1 MSDLRPHDS
10 DDPPSNGKGPATTVR
25 RDPRR
30 RLVLGA
36 LLLLTLAAA
45 LTAWRAREQ
54 AERPDDL
61 LGESADAPVP
71 ALDLPRAGDR
81 AVVLAFPRWDGNG
94 WINEDRRVVS
104 RGQPGEDLLALMESL
119 CAGPES
125 GRAIS
130 ALPRGTR
137 ALSAFVDPGQGS
149 AVVDF
154 SRELVV
160 GHPGGSAAEAAT
172 LVSILRTVAVN
183 FPQITACT
191 ILVEG
196 QQVGTLAGHLDLTH
210 PFTPRRWL

>member
-1 MSDLRPHDS
+1 VNDLRPAE
-10 DDPPSNGKGPATTVR
+10 GEELQEGVR
-25 RDPRR
+25 RGPRR
-30 RLVLGA
+30 RLLLVA
-36 LLLLTLAAA
+36 LLLLTVAAVLAA
-45 LTAWRAREQ
+45 WWMKEQ
-54 AERPDDL
+54 AGQPTDL
-61 LGESADAPVP
+61 LGASAEAPAPV
-71 ALDLPRAGDR
+71 LDLPRAGDR
-81 AVVLAFPRWDGNG
+81 AVVVVFPRWDGNG
-94 WINEDRRVVS
+94 WVDENRRVIS
-104 RGQPGEDLLALMESL
+104 RGQPGEDLLALMEAL

-137 ALSAFVDPGQGS
+137 ALAAFVDPRKGS

-160 GHPGGSAAEAAT
+160 GHPGGSAAETAT
-172 LVSILRTVAVN
+172 LASILRTVASN

-196 QQVGTLAGHLDLTH
+196 RQVGTLAGHLDLTH

>member
-1 MSDLRPHDS
+1 MSDLRSHHD
-10 DDPPSNGKGPATTVR
+10 DELPPPDTEPASAGR
-25 RDPRR
+25 RGPRR
-30 RLVLGA
+30 GLLLGA
-36 LLLLTLAAA
+36 LALLTVAAA
-45 LTAWRAREQ
+45 LTAWWAREQ
-54 AERPDDL
+54 AGRPDDL
-61 LGESADAPVP
+61 LGESGEAPVA
-71 ALDLPRAGDR
+71 ALELPQAGDR

-94 WINEDRRVVS
+94 WINEDRRVIS
-104 RGQPGEDLLALMESL
+104 RGQPGEDLLALMEAL

-130 ALPRGTR
+130 ALPRATR
-137 ALSAFVDPGQGS
+137 ALSAFVDPSQGS

-172 LVSILRTVAVN
+172 LVSILRTVALN

-191 ILVEG
+191 ILVDG
-196 QQVGTLAGHLDLTH
+196 RQVGTLAGHLDLTH

>member
-1 MSDLRPHDS
+1 VSDLRPHDS

>member
-1 MSDLRPHDS
+1 MSDLLPHDGG
-10 DDPPSNGKGPATTVR
+10 DLPPTGEGSATTVR

-30 RLVLGA
+30 RLLLGA
-36 LLLLTLAAA
+36 LALLTVAAA
-45 LTAWRAREQ
+45 LTAWWAKER

-61 LGESADAPVP
+61 LGESTDAPAP

-94 WINEDRRVVS
+94 WINEDRRVIS

-137 ALSAFVDPGQGS
+137 ALSAFVDPNKGS

>member
-1 MSDLRPHDS
+1 VNDLRPHA
-10 DDPPSNGKGPATTVR
+10 DDEQAPNGKGPATSAR

-36 LLLLTLAAA
+36 LVLLTIATA

-54 AERPDDL
+54 AGRPDDL
-61 LGESADAPVP
+61 VGEPTDAPAP
-71 ALDLPRAGDR
+71 ALELPRAGDR

-104 RGQPGEDLLALMESL
+104 RGQPGEDLLALMEAL

-160 GHPGGSAAEAAT
+160 GHPGGSAAETAT

-191 ILVEG
+191 ILVDG